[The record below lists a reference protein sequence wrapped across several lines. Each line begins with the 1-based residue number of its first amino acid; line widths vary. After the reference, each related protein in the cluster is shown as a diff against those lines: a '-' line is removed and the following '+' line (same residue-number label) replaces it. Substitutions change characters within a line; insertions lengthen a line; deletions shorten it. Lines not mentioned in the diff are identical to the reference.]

1 MVVWIFLS
9 LSLLF
14 SSPVWARNND
24 DAFASAQKAYDK
36 KNEAALAADLR
47 ELQANN
53 YILAPYADYWLMLL
67 RLSQAS
73 NDSVVDFLNR
83 YADYP
88 FADRVRGEWLK
99 QLGKRQY
106 QYLKQVTK

>member
-1 MVVWIFLS
+1 MQLAVWIFLS

-24 DAFASAQKAYDK
+24 EAFASAQKAYDK
-36 KNEAALAADLR
+36 NNETALAASLR

-53 YILAPYADYWLMLL
+53 YILAPYASYWLMLL
-67 RLSQAS
+67 RLSQS
-73 NDSVVDFLNR
+73 STESVLDFLDK

-88 FADRVRGEWLK
+88 LADRVSRAWLK
-99 QLGKRQY
+99 TL
-106 QYLKQVTK
+106 VNPH